1 VDDITQ
7 CLREIEESVDVAGRT
22 DNDPKQLL
30 ALLID
35 ELLTLKVKRKTKQ
48 QLKQLKKSLS
58 DQTPQQII
66 DQLKLCFQA
75 LVESDNKASFNWN
88 PFTRS
93 KRDTEPLS
101 TEADV
106 ETDST
111 ASQRNKIPDSLRD
124 ALHNFVEQLG
134 SIDIYRKATGAIKQ
148 QLSNLQSYDQLSP
161 LIEQIA
167 SVLLEAANQEHI
179 QFETFLQKL
188 NKRLLH
194 VASYLNQAA
203 AGHDGML
210 SDTRKLDDE
219 LKHTIEELKIEI
231 AEAPGLGSLKD
242 RLLASFEHIFS
253 SVNRFKESQITRVQ
267 ASMAELQIIK
277 EQLQVTE
284 EEAERLKA
292 ALQEQRFRAYNDP
305 LTQLPNR
312 YAYNERLSQ
321 EYTRWRR
328 YRSPLSLAVCDIDH
342 FKKVNDEKGHIAGD
356 KVLQHVAEVLQQ
368 GIRES
373 DFIARYGG
381 EEFVVLMPETNLTDA
396 TKAINKLRLRIAKES
411 VPINTHEKL
420 NITLSFGV
428 AEFEGS
434 DTASDVFAKA
444 DRALYRAK
452 EKGRNQVCCERSSI
466 HATKE

>member
-1 VDDITQ
+1 
-7 CLREIEESVDVAGRT
+7 LGRSRRK
-22 DNDPKQLL
+22 DPCSEQDLD
-30 ALLID
+30 AA
-35 ELLTLKVKRKTKQ
+35 T
-48 QLKQLKKSLS
+48 
-58 DQTPQQII
+58 TP
-66 DQLKLCFQA
+66 DH
-75 LVESDNKASFNWN
+75 
-88 PFTRS
+88 
-93 KRDTEPLS
+93 
-101 TEADV
+101 
-106 ETDST
+106 
-111 ASQRNKIPDSLRD
+111 IPDSLRD
-124 ALHNFVEQLG
+124 ALNNFVEQLG
-134 SIDIYRKATGAIKQ
+134 TIDIYRKATGAIKQ
-148 QLSNLQSYDQLSP
+148 QLANLESYDQLSP

-194 VASYLNQAA
+194 VASYLNKAA

-219 LKHTIEELKIEI
+219 LKQTIDELKQEI
-231 AEAPGLGSLKD
+231 ADTPGLGSLKN

-253 SVNRFKESQITRVQ
+253 SVNRFKESQFTRVQ

-284 EEAERLKA
+284 EEAARLKA

-312 YAYNERLSQ
+312 YAYNERLTQ

-342 FKKVNDEKGHIAGD
+342 FKKVNDEKGHMAGD

-381 EEFVVLMPETNLTDA
+381 EEFVILMPETHLTDA
-396 TKAINKLRLRIAKES
+396 TKAINKLRLQIAKDA
-411 VPINTHEKL
+411 VVLNNTEKL
-420 NITLSFGV
+420 HVTLSFGV